1 MPGLLKLLYEQLSY
15 HKILPFVCNL
25 SIEISL
31 RRAILVKYVLG
42 LFGRTHLN
50 FAIAAEPSRQK
61 PVKPR
66 ACAIIQKKFM
76 SDHKVFCAK
85 LKQELPGLPEPPFDG
100 DLGKKIY
107 EHVSQQAWGQWME
120 HCKMLLNEYR
130 LNPARKQDQEVIV
143 KQMEQFFFGEGAA
156 RPAEYVPPTH

>member
-1 MPGLLKLLYEQLSY
+1 VTRLCSFVQGL
-15 HKILPFVCNL
+15 N
-25 SIEISL
+25 
-31 RRAILVKYVLG
+31 
-42 LFGRTHLN
+42 
-50 FAIAAEPSRQK
+50 IAAEPSWWRGVNA
-61 PVKPR
+61 PCLCDNFR
-66 ACAIIQKKFM
+66 RKFM

-85 LKQELPGLPEPPFDG
+85 LKQELPGLAEPPFDS

-107 EHVSQQAWGQWME
+107 DTVSQQAWGQWME

-143 KQMEQFFFGEGAA
+143 KQMEQFFFGEGSA

>member
-1 MPGLLKLLYEQLSY
+1 VNDLGETPRMNRRPNWRRTQRGRAMRREQPMEARWLCDN
-15 HKILPFVCNL
+15 F
-25 SIEISL
+25 
-31 RRAILVKYVLG
+31 RR
-42 LFGRTHLN
+42 
-50 FAIAAEPSRQK
+50 
-61 PVKPR
+61 
-66 ACAIIQKKFM
+66 KFM

-85 LKQELPGLPEPPFDG
+85 LKQELPGLPEPPFDS

-107 EHVSQQAWGQWME
+107 DNVSQQAWGQWME

-143 KQMEQFFFGEGAA
+143 KQMEQFFFGEGSA